1 MKILKFFFAAVMS
14 VAIAACSDDEP
25 EILGQDVEEV
35 PAADATSGGDYA
47 GFYVLN
53 EGNMGSNKCTLDY
66 YDYDRHTYI
75 RNIYAERN
83 PEVVMSLGD
92 TGSDMAIYGDRL
104 YIVVNGSH
112 KVEILDARSARRIGQ
127 VDVSSPRRIA
137 FDGKYAYVTSFV
149 GGDNDK
155 GSLVRIDLDKMA
167 ADGSLTVG
175 YCPEGVVAKDGKLYV
190 ANSQLYSKGIF
201 DNTITVVDAREWKVD
216 YTITAEVNLC
226 HILFDQYDQLWV
238 NSKGNYADIASCLM
252 CIRKDD
258 EGRYTKVQKI
268 DIVVEN
274 MIFAKNHIYYYG
286 NTYDESWNVTSTYG
300 SVTPS
305 TSPDAL
311 QQAVLTGSNKPQ
323 TPYCMAVNPDTQQFY
338 ITDAK
343 NYTSSGS
350 LSSFDK
356 TGKYKW
362 TVTTGDI
369 PGHITFL
376 KK

>member
-1 MKILKFFFAAVMS
+1 MTAT
-14 VAIAACSDDEP
+14 IASCSEDEP

-35 PAADATSGGDYA
+35 PATSASSGGSYA

-92 TGSDMAIYGDRL
+92 TGSDMGIYGDKL

-112 KVEILDARSARRIGQ
+112 KVEVLEARSARRVGK

-137 FDGKYAYVTSFV
+137 FDGNHAYVTSFV
-149 GGDNDK
+149 GGLEDK
-155 GSLVRIDLDKMA
+155 GTLVRIDLDKMQV
-167 ADGSLTVG
+167 DGMLTVG
-175 YCPEGVVAKDGKLYV
+175 YCPEGVVVKDGKLYV

-201 DNTITVVDAREWKVD
+201 DNTITVIDAKEWKVD

-238 NSKGNYADIASCLM
+238 NSKGNYADKGSCLL
-252 CIRKDD
+252 CIRKD
-258 EGRYTKVQKI
+258 ESGRYTKVQKL

-274 MIFAKNHIYYYG
+274 MTFAKNRIFYYG
-286 NTYDESWNVTSTYG
+286 NTYDESWNKTSSYG

-305 TSPDAL
+305 TNPDAV
-311 QQAVLTGSNKPQ
+311 QQAVLTGSHMPQ
-323 TPYCMAVNPDTQQFY
+323 TPYCLAVNPDTQQFY

-350 LSSFDK
+350 LSSYDK

-362 TVTTGDI
+362 SVTTGDI

>member
-1 MKILKFFFAAVMS
+1 MS

-25 EILGQDVEEV
+25 EILGQEVEEV
-35 PAADATSGGDYA
+35 PAAVATSGGDYA

-66 YDYDRHTYI
+66 YDYSRHSYV
-75 RNIYAERN
+75 RNIYEERN
-83 PEVVMSLGD
+83 PEVKMSLGD
-92 TGSDMAIYGDRL
+92 TGSDMAIYDGKL

-112 KVEILDARSARRIGQ
+112 KVEILDARSARRIGK
-127 VDVSSPRRIA
+127 VDISSPRCIA
-137 FDGKYAYVTSFV
+137 FFGKHAYVTSFV
-149 GGDNDK
+149 GSAQDK
-155 GSLVRIDLDKMA
+155 GSLVRIDLEKMA
-167 ADGSLTVG
+167 VDGSLTVG

-201 DNTITVVDAREWKVD
+201 DNTITVVDAQEWKVD
-216 YTITAEVNLC
+216 YNITAEVNLC

-238 NSKGNYADIASCLM
+238 NSKGNYNDIASCLL

-258 EGRYTKVQKI
+258 QGRYTKVQKL

-274 MIFAKNHIYYYG
+274 MIFARNRIYYYG
-286 NTYDESWNVTSTYG
+286 NTYDASWNMTTSYG

-305 TSPDAL
+305 TNPDAL
-311 QQAVLTGSNKPQ
+311 QTAVLNGTHMPD

-343 NYTSSGS
+343 NYTSSGA